1 MMLTVWRLSLNEYNE
16 VIVVSVISENDIHRM
31 KEDYL

>member
-1 MMLTVWRLSLNEYNE
+1 MMLTEWRLSLNEYNE
-16 VIVVSVISENDIHRM
+16 VIVVLVISENNLHRM

>member
-1 MMLTVWRLSLNEYNE
+1 MMLTVWCLSLNEYNE
-16 VIVVSVISENDIHRM
+16 VIVVSVISGNDIHIM

>member
-16 VIVVSVISENDIHRM
+16 VIVVSVISGNDIHRM

>member
-1 MMLTVWRLSLNEYNE
+1 MMLIVWRLSLNEYNE
-16 VIVVSVISENDIHRM
+16 VIVVSDISENDLHRI